1 MSQGTQEVLGTHLPG
16 QKFPELASCQ
26 NKARRKSDHQAVLNF
41 FKNTLFGFLLFLE
54 DYMNRE
60 PYIKCPSQVPSLGLP
75 AEALCPGWGHSAPP
89 AWRLAPLWHSVR
101 QSTCPWCPQRPYLE
115 EEVMKLFSMQS
126 TMKALWHPAAF
137 CSSSRPDSSEEA
149 WPVAALLSVRHVSQ

>member
-1 MSQGTQEVLGTHLPG
+1 MHLPG

-26 NKARRKSDHQAVLNF
+26 NKASRKSEHREVLNF
-41 FKNTLFGFLLFLE
+41 LKNTLFGFLLFLE
-54 DYMNRE
+54 DYMKRE
-60 PYIKCPSQVPSLGLP
+60 PYRQMSQPGPLPGVP

-89 AWRLAPLWHSVR
+89 AWRLAPLSHSVH

-115 EEVMKLFSMQS
+115 EEVMKLFSMQR

-137 CSSSRPDSSEEA
+137 CSSSRPASSEEA

>member
-1 MSQGTQEVLGTHLPG
+1 MHLPG

-26 NKARRKSDHQAVLNF
+26 NKASRKSEHRAVLNF
-41 FKNTLFGFLLFLE
+41 LKNTLFGFLLFLE
-54 DYMNRE
+54 DYMKRE
-60 PYIKCPSQVPSLGLP
+60 PYRQMSQPGPLPGVP

-89 AWRLAPLWHSVR
+89 AWRLAPLSHSVH

-115 EEVMKLFSMQS
+115 EEVMKLFSMQR

-137 CSSSRPDSSEEA
+137 CSSSRPASSEEA

>member
-1 MSQGTQEVLGTHLPG
+1 MKHEPYRQVSQPGPLPG
-16 QKFPELASCQ
+16 
-26 NKARRKSDHQAVLNF
+26 V
-41 FKNTLFGFLLFLE
+41 
-54 DYMNRE
+54 
-60 PYIKCPSQVPSLGLP
+60 P
-75 AEALCPGWGHSAPP
+75 AEALCQGWGHSTPP

-115 EEVMKLFSMQS
+115 EEVMKLFSMQR

-137 CSSSRPDSSEEA
+137 CSSSRPASSEEA